1 MATSQRWTNGSTAAW
16 RAVRALVLERD
27 EYRCQIKLPGEWV
40 TRDGHK
46 RRCLGR
52 ATQAH
57 HTRAREVVGD
67 DPRYLVAAC
76 APCNR
81 KTGDP
86 TAGDPQHRSMTQ
98 W

>member
-1 MATSQRWTNGSTAAW
+1 MAGSQRWAKGSTTQW
-16 RAVRALVLERD
+16 RRVRALVLDRD
-27 EYRCQIKLPGEWV
+27 GWRCQIKLPGEWV
-40 TRDGHK
+40 TRHGQA

-57 HTRAREVVGD
+57 HTRPREVVGD

-81 KTGDP
+81 RVGDP
-86 TAGDPQHRSMTQ
+86 TAGDPAHRSMTQ